1 MSKNENSIE
10 STEPLIP
17 RIEFRDVYLFFDD
30 GVVLDHVSFTVAA
43 GEMKVLLGESGGGKS
58 TVIRLALGLERP
70 DSGQIFID
78 GEEITPLPEEEL
90 DRIRKKMGVVF
101 QEGALFDSLSV
112 FENVAYRLQERGED

>member
-30 GVVLDHVSFTVAA
+30 EVVLDHVSFTVAP

-58 TVIRLALGLERP
+58 TAGLRVLHR
-70 DSGQIFID
+70 Q
-78 GEEITPLPEEEL
+78 
-90 DRIRKKMGVVF
+90 GVVA
-101 QEGALFDSLSV
+101 EAGA
-112 FENVAYRLQERGED
+112 GHP